1 MNQWSRFAVA
11 LYYPLLLVT
20 QHYGWGGKWMIVPTI
35 VAGVATVIQMTEDRR
50 LRKTD
55 ELTTLNLSAR

>member
-11 LYYPLLLVT
+11 LYYPLLLVA

-35 VAGVATVIQMTEDRR
+35 VAGVAAAIQMTEDRR
-50 LRKTD
+50 LR
-55 ELTTLNLSAR
+55 